1 MNEFENSILERILT
15 EVKYYDKDF
24 SLDNLT
30 HQQAQKVVYEF
41 LDLIVTN
48 AGCYDYMCV
57 IALTKFEEKHGKYI
71 LPYLYEVL
79 DTYFNFPEHFKKD
92 VAFAAFYNIG
102 LHYARYFQVNE
113 LLTLLKNSQY
123 IEAFKDDYPLCYGVM
138 SRYFSIKGM
147 YERMY
152 LLNQGSIRNLEKLKR
167 NRPEVFTLTPYGYQQ
182 TGENVALKVGC
193 VAAAVKM
200 FEQKFIRGQLDTF
213 VSKNNGGR
221 NQELTYEKLQ
231 GFIDNSE
238 VYESDDYLISN
249 DTLTIV
255 SEYVEQAIAYNPK
268 YPKYPYL
275 KAQVIFYK
283 ALFNKQRI
291 DFDKLVEIKQLLD
304 KARSLENPKA
314 NDYALR
320 VGQFDKFL
328 SQVESYIEDI
338 NAGLEKKT
346 TLEYFKMKD
355 DIINMQSC
363 PPPQKRLK
371 PNAKGNEAY
380 AFISYSTIDFRS
392 VYCDLIAF
400 KNRGINFWYD
410 AEVVPGEKWQKIIE
424 EKIKNAE
431 CIICYLSANF
441 LKSRAVLNELQLF
454 KKYNKEVIWV
464 DLTGQKQISKII
476 VDVIRGSSKDSLNT
490 LSSSM
495 LNIVTELID
504 DDVDLITRDAD
515 YQSELH
521 ISRVQDVIR
530 KKFGKILQVIHGE
543 GFTYKNTKP
552 DLNNNPTLPNED
564 YYICDS
570 QNDVYIVMD
579 GITRKKEEYKG
590 HGSIAYD
597 VSKLFADTIYEY
609 IVSHLS
615 SFNDFKNAKFMLE
628 EGFRTA
634 NKAVDEMLVARQK
647 EHINYE
653 RPGAVGIVS
662 IILNR
667 KLIYAAVGDC
677 MGILVRNGQKIIFS
691 DKQTEF
697 PFHMIKQQLNREQMV
712 KKYVNSLTEE
722 YGYGVVDGQEGAI
735 NYFKVSYLNLESNDR
750 VYLVSD
756 GISDLIQYAKVENYI
771 NLDFDE
777 LIEASNKQDLL
788 MGKPYFDDKTIVI
801 IDIDKK

>member
-1 MNEFENSILERILT
+1 MNELENSILERILT
-15 EVKYYDKDF
+15 DVKYYDKDF
-24 SLDNLT
+24 SLEYLS
-30 HQQAQKVVYEF
+30 HQDAQKKVYEF
-41 LDLIVTN
+41 LSLIVTN

-57 IALTKFEEKHGKYI
+57 IALTKFEEKHGKFI

-79 DTYFNFPEHFKKD
+79 DNYFNFPDYFSKD
-92 VAFAAFYNIG
+92 IAFAAFYNIG

-113 LLTLLKNSQY
+113 LLALLKNSKY

-152 LLNQGSIRNLEKLKR
+152 LLNQGSIRNLEKLKK

-200 FEQKFIRGQLDTF
+200 FEQKFIRGQLDVF
-213 VSKNNGGR
+213 VNNSTSNH
-221 NQELTYEKLQ
+221 NQELTHEKLQ

-238 VYESDDYLISN
+238 VYESNDYLISN
-249 DTLTIV
+249 DTLSII
-255 SEYVEQAIAYNPK
+255 SEYIEQAIAYNPK
-268 YPKYPYL
+268 YPKYPFL

-283 ALFNKQRI
+283 ALFNKERI
-291 DFDKLVEIKQLLD
+291 DFDKLIEIKQLLD

-328 SQVESYIEDI
+328 AQVESYIE
-338 NAGLEKKT
+338 NRNTGLEKKT

-355 DIINMQSC
+355 EIINMQSC

-392 VYCDLIAF
+392 VYCDLLAY

-454 KKYNKEVIWV
+454 KKYNKEVIWI

-476 VDVIRGSSKDSLNT
+476 IDVIKNSSKETLNT

-495 LNIVTELID
+495 LNVITELID

-521 ISRVQDVIR
+521 INRVQEVIR
-530 KKFGKILQVIHGE
+530 NKFNRVLQVIHGE
-543 GFTYKNTKP
+543 GLTIKNTKP

-579 GITRKKEEYKG
+579 GITRNKVEYKG
-590 HGSIAYD
+590 NGSIAYD

-609 IVSHLS
+609 IVNHLPS
-615 SFNDFKNAKFMLE
+615 CSDYKNAKLMLE
-628 EGFRTA
+628 EGFIIA
-634 NKAVDEMLVARQK
+634 NKAVDEMLVSRQK
-647 EHINYE
+647 EHINFE

-662 IILNR
+662 VIINR
-667 KLIYAAVGDC
+667 KLIYAGVGDC
-677 MGILVRNGQKIIFS
+677 MAILIREGQRMILS
-691 DKQTEF
+691 DKQTFF
-697 PFHMIKQQLNREQMV
+697 PFHYLKKEQNRKELV
-712 KKYVNSLTEE
+712 ERFVNSKTEP
-722 YGYGVVDGQEGAI
+722 YGYGVVDGQESAI
-735 NYFKVSYLNLESNDR
+735 NYFKVSYVNLESNDK
-750 VYLVSD
+750 VFIVSD
-756 GISDLIQYAKVENYI
+756 GISDLIQYEKVDNFI
-771 NLDFDE
+771 NLSLNE
-777 LIEASNKQDLL
+777 MIIKSNEQDIL
-788 MGKPYFDDKTIVI
+788 MDKPYFDDKTII
-801 IDIDKK
+801 KIDIENK